1 MVHKNYEAAKKG
13 FGGGRAPFLII
24 FQTTFEATGRMKF
37 VGNLKKFTISIFLTS
52 VLILFVGCPLG
63 EIVVIKGK
71 IHADT
76 ILVTAGASGEVK
88 RIEKGMGDKVV
99 KGELILKI
107 GLEDIEGK
115 LKKGRE
121 RLDVLHKQM
130 KKTKNK
136 LEKSEKQIRYSRGR
150 FLNSKRLFDAGAIAK
165 KEVHRTR
172 EEYNFAV
179 TLNERVK
186 RDIAKILK
194 EMEKVEGEILRA
206 EGEYGSVF
214 VLSPETGFIV
224 NCFVWEGGYLLKGDS
239 VVEIA
244 KEGEIF
250 FVGNIDANIDVE
262 GDTKRDIALGDDVFM
277 LPMTLNFLASGTIP
291 GCVSE
296 IVSSGVG
303 EDKTVEI
310 KVRLCPESRW
320 EIMALGLNDTNSNA
334 LVVIP

>member
-1 MVHKNYEAAKKG
+1 
-13 FGGGRAPFLII
+13 
-24 FQTTFEATGRMKF
+24 MKSR
-37 VGNLKKFTISIFLTS
+37 GHLKRLTISIFLTS
-52 VLILFVGCPLG
+52 ILLLLLLLFVGCPLG
-63 EIVVIKGK
+63 DIVVIKGK

-76 ILVTAGASGEVK
+76 IIVTAGASGEVK

-99 KGELILKI
+99 KGELILKV

-115 LKKGRE
+115 LIKSRE

-130 KKTKNK
+130 KKAKKK

-150 FLNSKRLFDAGAIAK
+150 FLNSRSLFDAGAIAK

-172 EEYNFAV
+172 EEYDFAM

-206 EGEYGSVF
+206 EEEYGSVF

-224 NCFVWEGGYLLKGDS
+224 NCFVWEGGYLLKGDN

-244 KEGEIF
+244 KEGGIF
-250 FVGNIDANIDVE
+250 FVGNIDTKISANIDA
-262 GDTKRDIALGDDVFM
+262 KRDIALGDDVFM
-277 LPMTLNFLASGTIP
+277 LPMTLNCLTSGTIP
-291 GCVSE
+291 GYVSE
-296 IVSSGVG
+296 IVSSGIG

-310 KVRLCPESRW
+310 RVRLRPESKW
-320 EIMALGLNDTNSNA
+320 EIMALGLSDMDYKA
-334 LVVIP
+334 FAVIP

>member
-1 MVHKNYEAAKKG
+1 MMHKSYEAAKKG
-13 FGGGRAPFLII
+13 FGVGRAPFLII

-37 VGNLKKFTISIFLTS
+37 VGHLKRLTISIFLTS
-52 VLILFVGCPLG
+52 VLLLLLLLFVGCPLG
-63 EIVVIKGK
+63 EMVVIKGE

-76 ILVTAGASGEVK
+76 ILVTAGASGEVE
-88 RIEKGMGDKVV
+88 RIEKGMGDRVV

-130 KKTKNK
+130 KKAKNK

-172 EEYNFAV
+172 EEYDFAV

-186 RDIAKILK
+186 RDIAKILG

-206 EGEYGSVF
+206 EEEYGSVF

-224 NCFVWEGGYLLKGDS
+224 KCFVWEGGYLLKGDD

-244 KEGEIF
+244 KEGEVY
-250 FVGNIDANIDVE
+250 FVGNTDIE
-262 GDTKRDIALGDDVFM
+262 GSTKRDIALGDDVFV
-277 LPMTLNFLASGTIP
+277 LPMTLNCLASGTIP
-291 GCVSE
+291 GYVSE
-296 IVSSGVG
+296 IVRSGVG
-303 EDKTVEI
+303 EDLTVEI
-310 KVRLCPESRW
+310 KVRLRPKSRW
-320 EIMALGLNDTNSNA
+320 EILALGLSEMDSKA
-334 LVVIP
+334 VVVIP